1 MSFGEDPQ
9 VGVENAQTTELP
21 RVGPVRADR
30 TVPTTAELIAGV
42 GTTPVYDGVL
52 LGGTTAAPAEDPAA
66 VVAEQLSDWW
76 QDESTRDMLAVVP
89 KAIEYG
95 SSDLKAMGAQLV
107 ALHPGVDGMD
117 AGEREK
123 VGQEMAIA
131 FYLLGKVT
139 RLFGAYERGGQ
150 PSDDTIHDV
159 TVYSMMFRRVRSEGG
174 WPR

>member
-9 VGVENAQTTELP
+9 VGVENAEDKTVELGK
-21 RVGPVRADR
+21 VGPVGKGRGAATPLFDRLAR
-30 TVPTTAELIAGV
+30 TVEANAPTASTAEGEIS
-42 GTTPVYDGVL
+42 
-52 LGGTTAAPAEDPAA
+52 
-66 VVAEQLSDWW
+66 EQLSDWW
-76 QDESTRDMLAVVP
+76 QEVATSDMMAVVP
-89 KAIEYG
+89 KAVEYG
-95 SSDLKAMGAQLV
+95 SSDLKAMGQQLV
-107 ALHPGVDGMD
+107 ALHPGVEGMD
-117 AGEREK
+117 AAERER

-139 RLFGAYERGGQ
+139 RLFGAYERGGV